1 MNSCLVFIS
10 CTNFISIKL
19 FRVVLFFDTETKL
32 ALLARFSIAA
42 TKHHDQ
48 KGSKEGGVYLT

>member
-10 CTNFISIKL
+10 SANFISIKL

-32 ALLARFSIAA
+32 ALLVRFSIAA

-48 KGSKEGGVYLT
+48 NGSREGGVYLP